1 MKNAAPFS
9 YPFDLSSLAQAAR
22 EEAFVVPEAACQS
35 LAEFYK
41 VDSIQDF
48 SIRAHLTRLSKNEF
62 KLEGQF
68 TASVLQTC
76 IVTLKPVRS
85 SIEKDFI
92 RLYNVAPARAA
103 QGRASA
109 VNVQLEGDEI
119 ETLHGSTVDLA
130 APVLEEL
137 SLMIDPYPRIPGAA
151 FEAETKAQSA
161 EESPFAV
168 LQTLKDK
175 LEPPDKT

>member
-1 MKNAAPFS
+1 MKNAQPFS
-9 YPFDLSSLAQAAR
+9 YPFDLSMLAQAER
-22 EEAFVVPEAACQS
+22 EEAFVVPEAACQTI
-35 LAEFYK
+35 AEFYK
-41 VDSIQDF
+41 VDAIQDL
-48 SIRAHLTRLSKNEF
+48 SVRAHLTRLSKNEF

-68 TASVLQTC
+68 KVSVLQTC

-85 SIEKDFI
+85 TIEQDFI
-92 RLYNVAPARAA
+92 RLYNVAPIRAA
-103 QGRASA
+103 QREASA

-119 ETLHGSTVDLA
+119 EMLQGSSVDLA

-151 FEAETKAQSA
+151 FEEKTKAQTA

-168 LQTLKDK
+168 LQILKDK
-175 LEPPDKT
+175 LEPPEET